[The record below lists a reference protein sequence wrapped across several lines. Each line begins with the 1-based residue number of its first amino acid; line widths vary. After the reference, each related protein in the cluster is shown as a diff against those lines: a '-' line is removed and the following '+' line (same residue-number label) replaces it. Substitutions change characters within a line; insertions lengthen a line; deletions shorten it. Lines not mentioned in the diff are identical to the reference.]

1 MLSYPQYGPRET
13 YEPVIEALLASG
25 PMQRLKGIH
34 QLGVYHY
41 FVPSG
46 CAKRYEH
53 SLGVMMLLRRFGA
66 SLEEQIA
73 GLLHDV
79 SHMAFS
85 HVADYLFETWEEDFG
100 ERFTQAFVT
109 KGEVAEILQMYG
121 FDPNVIADVHQYG
134 LLERERPDLCADRLD
149 YSFRDGV
156 SFGCLTL
163 VQVRRF
169 VEDLRIED
177 GQFVF
182 LTASLAADY
191 TRLFIELDRDWYSG
205 AKGIASYFLMV
216 DAMRAA
222 FDEGVLC
229 YEDLWKDDAHVM
241 RRLNLA
247 TSQDVKRPL
256 CALVNGFDVD
266 QEAGNPTHV
275 LKKKLRY
282 VDPFVRTQ
290 QGLERISHIDA
301 SVNEAIEV
309 YFQQREEPVTFS
321 IIYQQAWESI
331 N

>member
-1 MLSYPQYGPRET
+1 MLSYPPYGPRER
-13 YEPVIEALLASG
+13 YEPVIEALLASS
-25 PMQRLKGIH
+25 PIQRLKGIH

-46 CAKRYEH
+46 CTKRYEH
-53 SLGVMMLLRRFGA
+53 SLGVLMLLRQFTA

-100 ERFTQAFVT
+100 ERFTHAFVT
-109 KGEVAEILQMYG
+109 EGEVAEVLTRHG
-121 FDPNVIADVHQYG
+121 FDPSVIADVHQYG

-156 SFGCLTL
+156 SFGCITL
-163 VQVRRF
+163 VQAKQF
-169 VEDLRIED
+169 VEDLRVVD

-182 LTASLAADY
+182 QSMLVAADY
-191 TRLFIELDRDWYSG
+191 VRLFIELDREWYSG

-241 RRLNLA
+241 NRLNLA
-247 TSQDVKRPL
+247 TSQGVKRSL
-256 CALVNGFDVD
+256 RALVNGFEVD
-266 QEAGNPTHV
+266 SKTDNPTHT

-282 VDPFVRTQ
+282 VDPFVITD

-301 SVNEAIEV
+301 SVKEAIEV
-309 YFQQREEPVTFS
+309 YLQQREEPVRFS
-321 IIYQQAWESI
+321 IIYS
-331 N
+331 